1 VLTPFDRRAL
11 AICRTAA
18 AEAERARWREYRSV
32 WRFVEEAR
40 CRRAAILH
48 HFGDPARPAPGVPCC
63 DVCDPAA
70 VPAAP
75 DPPRAVAQPLG
86 GNLDEA
92 IFGVVETASP
102 AVGRTR
108 TVEILRGGRSR
119 VIRDNAYDGLPG
131 YGAFGHLSRDEV
143 LSRVD
148 ALLAEG
154 RLRSTGGRF
163 PKLART

>member
-1 VLTPFDRRAL
+1 M
-11 AICRTAA
+11 
-18 AEAERARWREYRSV
+18 
-32 WRFVEEAR
+32 
-40 CRRAAILH
+40 
-48 HFGDPARPAPGVPCC
+48 
-63 DVCDPAA
+63 CDPGA

-75 DPPRAVAQPLG
+75 DPPRAVAQALG

-131 YGAFGHLSRDEV
+131 YGAFGHLTRDEV

-148 ALLAEG
+148 ALLADG
-154 RLRSTGGRF
+154 QLRSTGGRF